1 MKNKLKIINAFVLSA
16 VVTILFIVAMTML
29 AEIRPIIKDWLK
41 ITFSHHWTGKGI
53 LAVGLFLA
61 LSLLISF
68 LPQETKEG
76 AVRKN
81 LFLLFLVSV
90 AGTLVILGL
99 YILETFRFI

>member
-68 LPQETKEG
+68 LPQETKEY
-76 AVRKN
+76 
-81 LFLLFLVSV
+81 
-90 AGTLVILGL
+90 GTTALPCGK
-99 YILETFRFI
+99 RGM